1 MKTGQGKMM
10 YQDGSSYYGGF
21 KYNYKDGEG
30 TLVKANGHKEKQ
42 TWVYKDVNKDGV
54 WSGQSKLKKK

>member
-21 KYNYKDGEG
+21 KYNFKDGEG
-30 TLVKANGHKEKQ
+30 TLIKANGHKEK
-42 TWVYKDVNKDGV
+42 
-54 WSGQSKLKKK
+54 